1 MKINK
6 FSNENRANFP
16 RTAAVIFDGS
26 YWSTIRREL
35 GMLDVDLTLLS
46 EALCSPAYRL
56 RSYYFDGKDNQRQ
69 SFHDGLQF
77 LPRFEVILGDVVE
90 RQSECPH
97 CHKEIVSREQ
107 KRVDVQLA
115 VQMVHLA
122 TARQVDMIVLVAG
135 DRDFIPSLEIAK
147 YAGVVVKLVHGPKIT
162 TSTDL
167 RFHADE
173 NFELTQNYLS
183 EFIRSDKKQKTKKI
197 TVQKVKKITSVQEE
211 PIAKEL
217 KVEAKNLL
225 INTLSELQESS
236 DGDILASQLGI
247 VLSKLEPNW
256 KDYFKVKKLINFVQ
270 LTNDSILV
278 PRFKGKVLIFK
289 QKIDIPPSAKK
300 VEKKENLGAEFLI
313 NSLNDIL
320 RAKKVP
326 LVRLSVLGK
335 YMSYKNPN
343 WKKQYKIK
351 KLDDLIEINKEVIYI
366 EGQGVDKMV
375 GNLPK

>member
-6 FSNENRANFP
+6 FYNDNRANFP

-26 YWSTIRREL
+26 YWNTIRREL
-35 GMLDVDLTLLS
+35 GMLEVDLTLLS
-46 EALCSPAYRL
+46 EALCSPSYRL

-122 TARQVDMIVLVAG
+122 TSRQVDMIVLVAG

-147 YAGVVVKLVHGPKIT
+147 YAGVVVRLVHGPKIT

-173 NFELTQNYLS
+173 TFELTQNYLS
-183 EFIRSDKKQKTKKI
+183 EFIRSNKKQKTKKSS
-197 TVQKVKKITSVQEE
+197 VKKITKIPSVQEE
-211 PIAKEL
+211 SITKEL

-225 INTLSELQESS
+225 ISALSELQESS
-236 DGDILASQLGI
+236 DEDILASQLGI
-247 VLSKLEPNW
+247 VL
-256 KDYFKVKKLINFVQ
+256 
-270 LTNDSILV
+270 T
-278 PRFKGKVLIFK
+278 
-289 QKIDIPPSAKK
+289 
-300 VEKKENLGAEFLI
+300 
-313 NSLNDIL
+313 
-320 RAKKVP
+320 
-326 LVRLSVLGK
+326 
-335 YMSYKNPN
+335 
-343 WKKQYKIK
+343 KIK
-351 KLDDLIEINKEVIYI
+351 
-366 EGQGVDKMV
+366 
-375 GNLPK
+375 P